1 MINRTI
7 HYWHTYGSFSDKK
20 TIIMLTTK
28 DIQIIAHVFIHNPKE
43 VIQNIEYVGYFP
55 KNVQKDSL
63 KVVKNTDEL
72 ENELTKDNTVWLLIH
87 GKQKNIYPGWQS
99 KVFKYINN
107 PDGSIRWIYPEKTPK
122 PYFLKFYSANSFR
135 SYLIKLFYTVLFYL
149 GLKNMVSSGSFT
161 IYMQKKEF
169 SSNHYLVNADNDF
182 CIFTGTL
189 GPNRKVVL
197 FIKHKN
203 NTFFVKIPLTKQAEA
218 NIKNEYYVLRN
229 IHSTEHF
236 SKPTVI
242 YWPEANYLFLE
253 NIKPNKIKYQTG
265 KLNKAH
271 IKFIHNNLVN
281 ATVHNINGYEPI
293 VNAYKL
299 LQSTDLNQLPMAKG
313 LATTLMQVFK
323 STLRERKQVLT
334 TISHGD
340 FTSWNSYTKNNKL
353 YLYDWEFSHPD
364 YPVFYDLFHFIF
376 QQEILV
382 NHTNF
387 KTIKKKIINT
397 IAQPEFVK
405 YIQKN
410 SINYQEYLKYY
421 LLINVSYY
429 LNLYSKQKDLHEQ
442 VYWLINVWTEAA
454 EYIKNMEYKGGFKAF
469 VIHKLGQFLQN
480 KNYALI
486 KSIIKPESLIDNTS
500 DLDLITDRK
509 TGREIYNFVKSE
521 NSIYKVQ
528 IIRQINMNTLE
539 LYFDDQN
546 FLRIDLIFEVTRKN
560 IVILNAKKAL
570 EASYLAD
577 NGWKYLPDS
586 FGVQYIKGFFYLNNN
601 NIPGKYI
608 AYYKESF
615 PEIKTSN
622 KDKYKKYILKL
633 SENNL
638 FRLTWNSIK
647 YFFGLLLLLSR
658 PKGFVITYS
667 GVDGSGK
674 STILELFAH
683 KLKTKY
689 RKEVVIL
696 RHRPSLLPIL
706 SAWVLGKKTAEQ
718 QAASRLPHQG
728 TNTSTIGSILR
739 FSYYLFDYLIGQYYV
754 YFKYLSRGYVVLYDR
769 YYFDFIN
776 DSKRSNIIK
785 NKKLSRFFY
794 HFIIKPEFNFF
805 LYAQPEQILKRK
817 QELSVETINEL
828 TTGYRKLFAHYG
840 HKYKH
845 SKYISIENEEID
857 KTIKFIEQ
865 ALIFNN

>member
-1 MINRTI
+1 M
-7 HYWHTYGSFSDKK
+7 F
-20 TIIMLTTK
+20 TTK

-43 VIQNIEYVGYFP
+43 VIKNIEYVGYFP
-55 KNVQKDSL
+55 KNVRKDNL
-63 KVVKNTDEL
+63 KVVNNADEL
-72 ENELTKDNTVWLLIH
+72 ETELKKDNTVWLLIH
-87 GKQKNIYPGWQS
+87 GKQKNIYPDWQS
-99 KVFKYINN
+99 KVYNYINN

-122 PYFLKFYSANSFR
+122 PYFLKFYSVNSLR
-135 SYLIKLFYTVLFYL
+135 SYLIRLFYIILFYL
-149 GLKNMVSSGSFT
+149 GLKKMASSGSFT
-161 IYMQKKEF
+161 IYMRKKEF
-169 SSNHYLVNADNDF
+169 LSNHYLVNNDNDF
-182 CIFTGTL
+182 CIFTGTV
-189 GPNRKVVL
+189 GPNRKIVL
-197 FIKHKN
+197 FIKHN
-203 NTFFVKIPLTKQAEA
+203 NNNFFVKIPLTEQAEA
-218 NIKNEYYVLRN
+218 NVKNEYYVLRSMY
-229 IHSTEHF
+229 STEYF
-236 SKPTVI
+236 KKPTVI

-253 NIKPNKIKYQTG
+253 NIKPDKINYQAG
-265 KLNKAH
+265 RLNKGH
-271 IKFIHNNLVN
+271 IRFIHNNLIN
-281 ATVHNINGYEPI
+281 AKVHNINGYEPI

-299 LQSTDLNQLPMAKG
+299 LQSTDFAKLPMAKNI
-313 LATTLMQVFK
+313 ATTLMQVFK
-323 STLRERKQVLT
+323 STLRERKQLLT
-334 TISHGD
+334 TLSHGD
-340 FTSWNSYTKNNKL
+340 FTSWNSFNQNNKL

-397 IAQPEFVK
+397 LAQPEFVK

-410 SINYQEYLKYY
+410 NINFQEYLKYY
-421 LLINVSYY
+421 LLLNVSYY

-442 VYWLINVWTEAA
+442 VYWLINVWNEAT

-469 VIHKLGQFLQN
+469 FIHKLGHFLQN

-486 KSIIKPESLIDNTS
+486 KSIINPESLIGTTS

-509 TGREIYNFVKSE
+509 TAREIYNFVKNE
-521 NSIYKVQ
+521 NCIYKVQ
-528 IIRQINMNTLE
+528 IIRQLHMNTLE

-546 FLRIDLIFEVTRKN
+546 FLRIDLLFEVKRKN
-560 IVILNAKKAL
+560 IVILDAKKAL

-577 NGWKYLPDS
+577 NGWKYIPDS
-586 FGVQYIKGFFYLNNN
+586 FSVQYIKGFFYLNNN
-601 NIPGKYI
+601 NIPDKYI
-608 AYYKESF
+608 AYYQESF
-615 PEIKTSN
+615 PEIKTCN
-622 KDKYKKYILKL
+622 KNGYKKHVLKL
-633 SENNL
+633 SDNNL

-674 STILELFAH
+674 STILELFAR

-706 SAWVLGKKTAEQ
+706 SAWVLGKKEAEQ
-718 QAASRLPHQG
+718 RAASQLPHQG
-728 TNTSTIGSILR
+728 TNSSTIGSILR

-776 DSKRSNIIK
+776 DSKRSNIVN
-785 NKKLSRFFY
+785 NKKISRFFY
-794 HFIIKPEFNFF
+794 RFIIKPEFNFF

-817 QELSVETINEL
+817 QELSEEKINEL

-840 HKYKH
+840 NKYKH
-845 SKYISIENEEID
+845 SKYISIENREID
-857 KTIKFIEQ
+857 KTINFIEQ